1 MKKTEQGFTLIEIIA
16 VLILLGILSAV
27 AVPKFMDLRDEARI
41 KGLEGLVSAGQSQLH
56 LAYAENLLVKNGYPG
71 AAWTATQ
78 GNAST
83 ICGNVSTDGWLNDA
97 TLTCTSG
104 TSGDLITISAKYN
117 SLTATGNFTD
127 PDS

>member
-1 MKKTEQGFTLIEIIA
+1 
-16 VLILLGILSAV
+16 
-27 AVPKFMDLRDEARI
+27 
-41 KGLEGLVSAGQSQLH
+41 VSAGQSQLH
-56 LAYAENLLVKNGYPG
+56 LAYAENLLVKNGDPG

-104 TSGDLITISAKYN
+104 DPITISATYN
-117 SLTATGNFTD
+117 TLTATGNFTD